1 MAFDLKKALPH
12 IIAVVLFWS
21 LAAVYYYPALQ
32 GYRVV
37 QSDISQ
43 HKGMSSELR
52 AHKDIFKEDPLW
64 QGNMFS
70 GMPTYQTSRVD
81 YKGNIFAYFHSI
93 TNDLMPMPISMTFFY
108 MLGFYLLMLC
118 IGLNPWLSVFG
129 AIAFGFSSYFYI
141 IIEAGHNSKAFAI
154 GFMAPVLGGVI
165 LAYRKNALLGMLL
178 VAISMSIEIFVNH
191 LQVTYYLGFLII
203 AVGIYYLINYLKEG
217 KTASF
222 LKKSG
227 LLLVGFAIAILANIG
242 NLLTT
247 YEYSKDSTRGKS
259 TLSIKPPN
267 QNDDKIAKEGLDRDY
282 ITRWSY
288 GKEETLSLL
297 IADAKGKGSGAV
309 IGDEEEVERLR
320 REQPAFFNYLVQ
332 EYQQNGNIVNT
343 YWGNQPI
350 TSGNVYVGAIIFLLA
365 FLAMFFVKNTLKWPL
380 FVVLILSI
388 LLAWGKNLM
397 WFTDWFIDYF
407 PMYNKFRAVT
417 IIMVIVELIFPLL
430 AALFLVEVIK
440 RREEFESK
448 ISSFYK
454 AAGGFLAVLLVLS
467 FTPDSFLDFT
477 SDSEE
482 VTFSQQMGKAG
493 ASNVSLQ
500 RQQLIDYRVEVFQS
514 SAYKS
519 VGYVFV
525 AVLLLVLFIKKRIN
539 WKMLVVALSV
549 LTLIDLFI
557 NNKRF
562 INNEKRSNGAGFVM
576 WDKKDNV
583 TTPYAAGAV
592 DQEILRREITREPKI
607 QGEINRITQLRQ
619 QEEGRLT
626 KGEMEHIAYTTLMR
640 ETHYRVLNTAA
651 RLDGDARTAYFHKTL
666 GGYHG
671 AKMKK
676 YQELVDFHLG
686 KEQYALQ
693 QAIAQGGQSLAKQY
707 LPQMNIT
714 NMLNAKYVIGV
725 ANTEQGQRQVII
737 ENPNALGNAWFVSAL
752 NLVPNADSAILKLSE
767 LDLSKTALLN
777 VSEGLDDKRFSV
789 TQQDEI
795 TLVDYLPNKLVY
807 KYNTTS
813 NQFAVF
819 SEIYYDK
826 GWKAYINSKEVKI
839 HEVNFLLRGIS
850 IPKGGGELVMV
861 FEPSSY
867 ALGSTMAYITSLLII
882 GLIVFYIIRKK
893 KTLSKPTNID

>member
-64 QGNMFS
+64 QGNMFA

-129 AIAFGFSSYFYI
+129 AIAFGFSSYFFI

-165 LAYRKNALLGMLL
+165 LAYRKNALLGMLI
-178 VAISMSIEIFVNH
+178 VAISMAIEIFVNH
-191 LQVTYYLGFLII
+191 LQVTYYLGFLIV
-203 AVGIYYLINYLKEG
+203 AVGIYYLIKYIKEG
-217 KTASF
+217 ESARFVKR
-222 LKKSG
+222 SG
-227 LLLVGFAIAILANIG
+227 LLLVGFVIAILANIG

-247 YEYSKDSTRGKS
+247 YEYAKHSTRGKS

-267 QNDDKIAKEGLDRDY
+267 QNDDRIAKEGLDRDY

-297 IADAKGKGSGAV
+297 IADVKGKGSGAI
-309 IGDEEEVERLR
+309 IGDEQEVERLR

-332 EYQQNGNIVNT
+332 EYQQKGNIVNT
-343 YWGNQPI
+343 YWGNQPV
-350 TSGNVYVGAIIFLLA
+350 TSGNVYVGAVIFLLA
-365 FLAMFFVKNTLKWPL
+365 FLAMIFVNNTLKWPL
-380 FVVLILSI
+380 FIVLILSI

-440 RREEFESK
+440 RQDEFAAK
-448 ISSFYK
+448 LSSFYK
-454 AAGGFLAVLLVLS
+454 VSGVFLGLLTLLT
-467 FTPDSFLDFT
+467 FTPETFLDFT
-477 SDSEE
+477 SDKEE
-482 VTFSQQMGKAG
+482 IVFSQQVSQVG
-493 ASNVSLQ
+493 ASTVNLQ
-500 RQQLIDYRVEVFQS
+500 RQQLIDYRVEIFQT
-514 SAYKS
+514 SAFKS
-519 VGYVFV
+519 LGYVLISI
-525 AVLLLVLFIKKRIN
+525 LLLVLFIKKKIN
-539 WKMLVVALSV
+539 WKTLVVTLTA
-549 LTLIDLFI
+549 LTLIDLYI

-562 INNEKRSNGAGFVM
+562 INNDKNSNGAGFVM

-592 DQEILRREITREPKI
+592 DQEILRRELSLNPNL
-607 QGEINRITQLRQ
+607 QNEINRITQLRQ

-626 KGEMEHIAYTTLMR
+626 KGEMEHIMYTTLMR
-640 ETHYRVLNTAA
+640 ETHYRVLNTSA

-693 QAIAQGGQSLAKQY
+693 QAIAQGGQALASQY
-707 LPQMNIT
+707 LPQMNVT

-725 ANTEQGQRQVII
+725 ANTDQGQRQVII
-737 ENPNALGNAWFVSAL
+737 ENPNALGNAWFISEVKPVANS
-752 NLVPNADSAILKLSE
+752 DSAILKLSE
-767 LDLSKTALLN
+767 IDLERTAIIN
-777 VSEGLDDKRFSV
+777 DSEGVDRRTFSV
-789 TQQDEI
+789 TQQDQI

-807 KYNTTS
+807 NYNATS
-813 NQFAVF
+813 DQFAVF

-826 GWKAYINSKEVKI
+826 GWKAYINDKEIEI
-839 HEVNFLLRGIS
+839 HEVNFLLRGVA
-850 IPKGGGELVMV
+850 IPSGSGELVMV

-867 ALGSTMAYITSLLII
+867 AIGSIMAYITSLLVI
-882 GLIVFYIIRKK
+882 GLIVFYLVRKK
-893 KTLSKPTNID
+893 KTLSKSTNIN